1 MLCLVIRV
9 MEQNPPVWTSFQQHL
24 LWFGGTNSCTVQEHT
39 EVASVFFFSSFALAR
54 AFDDSELSCVVN
66 TMEGRDAIQRDLD
79 TLTKWAYKK
88 DKGEWP

>member
-1 MLCLVIRV
+1 
-9 MEQNPPVWTSFQQHL
+9 
-24 LWFGGTNSCTVQEHT
+24 
-39 EVASVFFFSSFALAR
+39 
-54 AFDDSELSCVVN
+54 VVN